1 MDINNQMMDINLRSW
16 QKFVF
21 WQFETYQATKESKN
35 VVLGVGSEI
44 FLFKV
49 LLNTGVIARKWVL
62 DVFPTL
68 VGVKR

>member
-1 MDINNQMMDINLRSW
+1 MDVNTKKSWTLICDPGKNQA
-16 QKFVF
+16 F

-35 VVLGVGSEI
+35 QAWGLHED